1 MGIKN
6 PRYFSPET
14 KLEVIQRYAA
24 GESPGVLAK
33 AYAIRDTLL
42 HQWVCIYRQHGEA
55 GLRRGPGRP
64 NRAEIAA
71 RLTGQDPPE
80 EPVPDTP
87 KAAQRRIAQLEK
99 KVAQQALELDFFK
112 HALQHFETS
121 LPPTVPPRAARDGA
135 TAPTPSSRRKR
146 SGKAD

>member
-1 MGIKN
+1 MDQREH
-6 PRYFSPET
+6 RYFSPET
-14 KLEVIQRYAA
+14 KLEVIGRYAA
-24 GESPGVLAK
+24 GERPGELAK

-64 NRAEIAA
+64 NRAALAA
-71 RLTGQDPPE
+71 RLAGQDPPPE
-80 EPVPDTP
+80 APAPDTP
-87 KAAQRRIAQLEK
+87 AAAQQRIALLEK

-121 LPPTVPPRAARDGA
+121 PPPVARGGA
-135 TAPTPSSRRKR
+135 TAPTPSSGRGR
-146 SGKAD
+146 SGRAD

>member
-1 MGIKN
+1 MDKRGH
-6 PRYFSPET
+6 RYFAPEI
-14 KLEVIQRYAA
+14 KLEVIRRYGA
-24 GESPGVLAK
+24 GERPGELAK

-42 HQWVCIYRQHGEA
+42 HQWVWIYRQHGEA
-55 GLRRGPGRP
+55 GLRRGSGRP

-71 RLTGQDPPE
+71 RLSGQDPPPE
-80 EPVPDTP
+80 EPAPDNPT
-87 KAAQRRIAQLEK
+87 AARRRIALLEK

-121 LPPTVPPRAARDGA
+121 PPPVTRDGA
-135 TAPTPSSRRKR
+135 TVPTPSSRRGR

>member
-6 PRYFSPET
+6 PRYFAPET

-24 GESPGVLAK
+24 GEKPGELAK

-42 HQWVCIYRQHGEA
+42 HQWVCIYREHGEA
-55 GLRRGPGRP
+55 GLRRGLGRP
-64 NRAEIAA
+64 NRAAIAA
-71 RLTGQDPPE
+71 RLSGRPPPPEE
-80 EPVPDTP
+80 EPVPDDP
-87 KAAQRRIAQLEK
+87 AAARQRIALLEK

-121 LPPTVPPRAARDGA
+121 PLPVTSGGA
-135 TAPTPSSRRKR
+135 TAPTPSSRRGR
-146 SGKAD
+146 GGKAG

>member
-24 GESPGVLAK
+24 GESPGELSK

-42 HQWVCIYRQHGEA
+42 HQWVCLYREHGEA

-64 NRAEIAA
+64 NRTDIAA
-71 RLTGQDPPE
+71 KLTGQDPPPE
-80 EPVPDTP
+80 DPPPDTP
-87 KAAQRRIAQLEK
+87 KAAQRRIALLEK

-121 LPPTVPPRAARDGA
+121 PLPVASGGA
-135 TAPTPSSRRKR
+135 TAPTPSSRRR
-146 SGKAD
+146 RGGKAG

>member
-1 MGIKN
+1 MGRRE
-6 PRYFSPET
+6 PRYFSAET
-14 KLEVIQRYAA
+14 KLEVIRRYAA
-24 GESPGVLAK
+24 GERPGELAR

-42 HQWVCIYRQHGEA
+42 HQWVCLYRQHGEA

-64 NRAEIAA
+64 TRAALAA
-71 RLTGQDPPE
+71 RLASQEPPPE
-80 EPVPDTP
+80 ASAPDTP
-87 KAAQRRIAQLEK
+87 AAAQQRIARLEK

-121 LPPTVPPRAARDGA
+121 PRPTASGGA
-135 TAPTPSSRRKR
+135 TASTPSSGRGR

>member
-6 PRYFSPET
+6 PRYFAPET

-24 GESPGVLAK
+24 GEKPGELAK
-33 AYAIRDTLL
+33 VYAIRDTLL

-64 NRAEIAA
+64 NRAAVAA
-71 RLTGQDPPE
+71 KLAGQDPPPE
-80 EPVPDTP
+80 VPPDDP
-87 KAAQRRIAQLEK
+87 ASAQRRIALLEK

-121 LPPTVPPRAARDGA
+121 PPPTASGGA
-135 TAPTPSSRRKR
+135 TAPMPSSRHRR
-146 SGKAD
+146 GGKAG

>member
-14 KLEVIQRYAA
+14 KLEVIRRYAA
-24 GESPGVLAK
+24 GEKPGELAK

-42 HQWVCIYRQHGEA
+42 HQWVCIYRERGEA
-55 GLRRGPGRP
+55 GLRGPGRP
-64 NRAEIAA
+64 DRSEVVAKLA
-71 RLTGQDPPE
+71 GQDPPPE
-80 EPVPDTP
+80 DPPPDTP
-87 KAAQRRIAQLEK
+87 KAAQRRIALLEK

-121 LPPTVPPRAARDGA
+121 PPPIAAPPGARGGA
-135 TAPTPSSRRKR
+135 TAPTPSSRRGR
-146 SGKAD
+146 GGKAG